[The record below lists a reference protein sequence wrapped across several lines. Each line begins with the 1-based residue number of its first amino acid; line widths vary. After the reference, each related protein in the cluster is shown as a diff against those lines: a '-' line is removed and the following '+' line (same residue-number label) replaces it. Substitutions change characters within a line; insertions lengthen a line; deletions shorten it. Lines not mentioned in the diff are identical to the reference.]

1 MCFMLTF
8 MTTEDMTH
16 AIIYITANGMSFYI
30 HIGCPV
36 LQITEMTWDK
46 PVGSCTHSKFLS
58 QLRNSKLRKYQCFIE
73 FPKTFLIFAFE
84 EDTTFI
90 IMVRNQ
96 MCPLPWRER
105 KPLFSKDV
113 SEQKLI
119 QNMQKCHEES
129 LSVLFGFKFCQLDFE
144 ISLHSQ
150 EEKI

>member
-8 MTTEDMTH
+8 TTTEDMTH
-16 AIIYITANGMSFYI
+16 AIIYITANRMSFYI

-36 LQITEMTWDK
+36 LQITEMTRDN
-46 PVGSCTHSKFLS
+46 PVGSCAHNKFLS
-58 QLRNSKLRKYQCFIE
+58 QLTNSKENNSASSSSK
-73 FPKTFLIFAFE
+73 KAFLIFACE

-90 IMVRNQ
+90 IMIRDQ
-96 MCPLPWRER
+96 ICPLPWRER
-105 KPLFSKDV
+105 KPLLSKAV

-129 LSVLFGFKFCQLDFE
+129 SSVLFGSTFCQLDFE
-144 ISLHSQ
+144 ISFRSQ